1 MNAHP
6 MHALALGGVVYAI
19 TRDVKSSVVVGGA
32 ALAWM
37 TTYGHTL
44 GPLAKQDEHPE
55 YISCHM
61 SKDAPS
67 YQDKDD

>member
-6 MHALALGGVVYAI
+6 MHALALGGVIYAI

-32 ALAWM
+32 VLAWM

-44 GPLAKQDEHPE
+44 GPLADDDDEPE

-67 YQDKDD
+67 CQHKND

>member
-6 MHALALGGVVYAI
+6 LHALALGGVVYAI

-32 ALAWM
+32 VLAWM

-44 GPLAKQDEHPE
+44 GPLADDDEPE

-67 YQDKDD
+67 YQDEND

>member
-6 MHALALGGVVYAI
+6 LHALALGGVVYAI

-32 ALAWM
+32 VLAWM

-44 GPLAKQDEHPE
+44 GPLAVDEHPE
-55 YISCHM
+55 YISCHT

-67 YQDKDD
+67 YQNKND

>member
-1 MNAHP
+1 

-19 TRDVKSSVVVGGA
+19 TRDVKSSVAVGGA
-32 ALAWM
+32 VLAWM
-37 TTYGHTL
+37 MTYGHTL
-44 GPLAKQDEHPE
+44 GPLADDDEPE

-67 YQDKDD
+67 CQNKND